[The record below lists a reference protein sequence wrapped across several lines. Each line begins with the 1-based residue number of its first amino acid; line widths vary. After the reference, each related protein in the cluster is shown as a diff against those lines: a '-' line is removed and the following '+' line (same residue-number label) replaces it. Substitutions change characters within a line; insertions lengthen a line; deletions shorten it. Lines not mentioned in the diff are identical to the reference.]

1 MVRAQQQHQ
10 HQQFLHHH
18 QNMVFGVSNGGD
30 DYLIHQHVGPDFRQ
44 MI

>member
-1 MVRAQQQHQ
+1 
-10 HQQFLHHH
+10 
-18 QNMVFGVSNGGD
+18 MVFDVSNGGD